1 MSDNICT
8 SDNGRED
15 EDGATGERPLSG
27 REDDG
32 LAALEGMSLDE
43 LGAIAAREIG
53 EGTQLQAEA
62 VGLSRRSTAA
72 FYRAGR
78 TLWCARKQLKGKGKR
93 AWTRWQR
100 ANGISTT
107 SAWQAIRLYEE
118 AESEESVAGLTRTQ
132 ALKKYNITKPKK
144 ARPQPAPI
152 GGGDTHAEGGDT
164 HAEGVETAE
173 VNGEAVVED
182 VRPMSPDLSL
192 APVRDGE
199 PDGTTPGQEADPGLA
214 EDVKASQ
221 ADPTIQPAAET
232 LLLIVRRLE
241 ILERDV
247 RVGELGDDAHAL
259 IDRAVATLRRLKG
272 EPAPSTE
279 AA

>member
-1 MSDNICT
+1 MSDDVCT
-8 SDNGRED
+8 S
-15 EDGATGERPLSG
+15 EDGRQDEGEATGVRPLSG

-32 LAALEGMSLDE
+32 LSALEGLSLDE

-53 EGTQLQAEA
+53 EGVQLQAEA

-78 TLWCARKQLKGKGKR
+78 TLWCARKKLKGKGKR
-93 AWTRWQR
+93 GWTKWQK
-100 ANGISTT
+100 ANGIPTT

-118 AESEESVAGLTRTQ
+118 AESEEAVAGLTRSQ
-132 ALKKYNITKPKK
+132 ALKQYGITKPKK
-144 ARPQPAPI
+144 VRPQPVSVE
-152 GGGDTHAEGGDT
+152 GGEAVAEGD
-164 HAEGVETAE
+164 ETAE
-173 VNGEAVVED
+173 VDREAIVGS
-182 VRPMSPDLSL
+182 VRPTSPDLRL

-199 PDGTTPGQEADPGLA
+199 SGGTIPGREADSGLA

-272 EPAPSTE
+272 EAAPSTE